1 MSTKNPMA
9 DTARLRDR
17 VLELEAELATA
28 REAAFREAA
37 ARLHEMRM
45 AEREWLPATGLHKG
59 EQELC
64 RMADEARQEAA
75 GHTARGLPQEGAGG

>member
-1 MSTKNPMA
+1 MSTKNPIA
-9 DTARLRDR
+9 DTARLQDR
-17 VLELEAELATA
+17 VLELEAELVRA

-75 GHTARGLPQEGAGG
+75 GRAARGPQEGAGG

>member
-1 MSTKNPMA
+1 MTTENPMD
-9 DTARLRDR
+9 DTARLQDR
-17 VLELEAELATA
+17 VLELQAEPAGA

-59 EQELC
+59 EQELG

-75 GHTARGLPQEGAGG
+75 GRAARGPQERAGG